1 MVSREESTDL
11 GAQNSWCTELLVH
24 TTIPPTFSKNNKGAP
39 SARPTGARSAPVVVV
54 FAECWWNCGAHQEF
68 YAPRILYTKI
78 CALFSGHNI
87 SVVFG
92 VVFGVLDVLGVL
104 GVFGVLGVLGV
115 FGVKGVLG
123 ILGASLLFQEQITPT
138 V

>member
-1 MVSREESTDL
+1 M
-11 GAQNSWCTELLVH
+11 
-24 TTIPPTFSKNNKGAP
+24 
-39 SARPTGARSAPVVVV
+39 VVV

-92 VVFGVLDVLGVL
+92 VVFGVPDVLGVL
-104 GVFGVLGVLGV
+104 SVFGVLGVLG
-115 FGVKGVLG
+115 FLGVMRVLGVLG
-123 ILGASLLFQEQITPT
+123 AGLLLQE
-138 V
+138 